1 MFLITVSVKSVNFG
15 KSGNGNATEKTTLKQ
30 RERLGKLS
38 FRPNVKQT
46 EMDL

>member
-1 MFLITVSVKSVNFG
+1 MFLITVSLKIVNFG

-30 RERLGKLS
+30 RERLRKLF

-46 EMDL
+46 EVDL